1 MKIQTLKEQL
11 QKLHLSGMEG
21 ILDETL
27 KKAATD
33 NLSPADVLTILA
45 EHEIAL
51 RKQKLIKARIAQAAF
66 PNLKTIDAFDFNF
79 PKNINKSKILDLF
92 DLGFVHQKQNI
103 ILMGPHGTGKTH
115 IALALG
121 CQACQRECKTL
132 FTTAMN
138 LINHLSASLADN
150 SFLKTMK
157 MYKSPQL
164 LIIDELGYLPVD
176 KQGAELLFQVISDRY
191 ECGSI
196 IVTTNRAFRDW
207 GNILNNDNTLASA
220 AIDRLIHHGTLV
232 QIKGDSYRIK

>member
-11 QKLHLSGMEG
+11 QKLHLRGMED

-92 DLGFVHQKQNI
+92 DLGFVHQKQNV
-103 ILMGPHGTGKTH
+103 ILMVSP
-115 IALALG
+115 
-121 CQACQRECKTL
+121 RTL
-132 FTTAMN
+132 N
-138 LINHLSASLADN
+138 
-150 SFLKTMK
+150 
-157 MYKSPQL
+157 
-164 LIIDELGYLPVD
+164 
-176 KQGAELLFQVISDRY
+176 
-191 ECGSI
+191 
-196 IVTTNRAFRDW
+196 
-207 GNILNNDNTLASA
+207 
-220 AIDRLIHHGTLV
+220 
-232 QIKGDSYRIK
+232 

>member
-1 MKIQTLKEQL
+1 MKIQTLKERL
-11 QKLHLSGMEG
+11 QNLHLMGMDG

-66 PNLKTIDAFDFNF
+66 PTLKTIDAFDFNF

-92 DLGFVHQKQNI
+92 DLGFVHQKQNV
-103 ILMGPHGTGKTH
+103 ILMGPPGTGKTH

-121 CQACQRECKTL
+121 CQACQKGCKTL

-176 KQGAELLFQVISDRY
+176 KQGAELLFQVVSDRY
-191 ECGSI
+191 ECGSV

>member
-11 QKLHLSGMEG
+11 QKLHLAGMEA
-21 ILDETL
+21 ILDQTL

-51 RKQKLIKARIAQAAF
+51 RKQKLVKARIAQAAF
-66 PNLKTIDAFDFNF
+66 PTLKTIDAFDFNF
-79 PKNINKSKILDLF
+79 PKNINKSQILNLCDLSF
-92 DLGFVHQKQNI
+92 IQQKQNI
-103 ILMGPHGTGKTH
+103 ILMGPPGTGKTH
-115 IALALG
+115 IALALC
-121 CQACQRECKTL
+121 CQACQQGCKTL

-157 MYKSPQL
+157 MFKSPQL